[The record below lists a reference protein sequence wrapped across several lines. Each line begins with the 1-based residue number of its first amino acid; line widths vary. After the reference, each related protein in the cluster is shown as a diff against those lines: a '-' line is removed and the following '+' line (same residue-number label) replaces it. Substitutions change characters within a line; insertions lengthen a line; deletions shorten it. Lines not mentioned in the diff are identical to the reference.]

1 MPGGTGVLSFPFGPC
16 TSSAVSPMETFTPE
30 GTGMTL
36 RPTRDIVPSSLPD
49 VAEDL
54 AAHSLARG
62 RASGHDSARGGE
74 DVDAEAA
81 VNAGDLVLAAVD
93 PAARAAHP
101 LQVRDPPLH
110 PRPVLEE
117 DADLPLLAVLDGLE
131 VRDVALVLED
141 AGDLALQLGSGHV
154 DLGQPC
160 PDPVPDPGGHVR
172 DGIGHVHRELPLA
185 SAYQLALMTP
195 GMSPESASLRKQIR
209 HISNFLRYARG
220 RPQERQRLYL
230 RTPNFGLRLALA
242 IRDSLATTLPSYW
255 FRNGIPRYE
264 RTRGRATLK
273 SRSQNSYIR
282 SPRRVTVAAM
292 GIPWRRRKAAMD
304 FRDRRRAGF
313 CPAILPSSS
322 MAASRSLMFWV
333 ASPTPM
339 LMTTFLK
346 RGTAMTFG

>member
-1 MPGGTGVLSFPFGPC
+1 MSSSLLKPSVTPLIAFWARARAMPWKARCWRSSFLRWQERWPPSRVSVMPGGTGVLSLPFGPC
-16 TSSAVSPMETFTPE
+16 ISSAVSPMATFTTE

-54 AAHSLARG
+54 APHALARG
-62 RASGHDSARGGE
+62 RAAGHDPARRGE
-74 DVDAEAA
+74 NVDAEAA
-81 VNAGDLVLAAVD
+81 VHAGDLVLAAVD
-93 PAARAAHP
+93 PAARAALP
-101 LQVRDPPLH
+101 LQVRDHPLH

-117 DADLPLLAVLDGLE
+117 DADHALLPVGFSKSLE

-141 AGDLALQLGSGHV
+141 AGDLDLQIGGGHV
-154 DLGQPC
+154 DLGQPR

-185 SAYQLALMTP
+185 SAYQLAWMPP
-195 GMSPESASLRKQIR
+195 GMSPQTASLRKQMR

-264 RTRGRATLK
+264 R
-273 SRSQNSYIR
+273 RSL
-282 SPRRVTVAAM
+282 
-292 GIPWRRRKAAMD
+292 D
-304 FRDRRRAGF
+304 
-313 CPAILPSSS
+313 SSS
-322 MAASRSLMFWV
+322 VRAVVTKVTFMPRSL
-333 ASPTPM
+333 S
-339 LMTTFLK
+339 TF
-346 RGTAMTFG
+346 A